1 MEYIM
6 KSGGVNNPGKVYGG
20 VCLYQDSEG
29 NLFVAEGNHRVFAYQ
44 ALKAVR
50 EFVTGQEQKGISFG
64 ATVYP
69 VTIREMDVE
78 L

>member
-1 MEYIM
+1 MDKKDIKGLAIVLTEIYLAMFLGI
-6 KSGGVNNPGKVYGG
+6 GTI
-20 VCLYQDSEG
+20 G
-29 NLFVAEGNHRVFAYQ
+29 NLFVAMGNHRVFAYQ

-50 EFVTGQEQKGISFG
+50 EFVTGQEEKGISFD
-64 ATVYP
+64 ATLYP